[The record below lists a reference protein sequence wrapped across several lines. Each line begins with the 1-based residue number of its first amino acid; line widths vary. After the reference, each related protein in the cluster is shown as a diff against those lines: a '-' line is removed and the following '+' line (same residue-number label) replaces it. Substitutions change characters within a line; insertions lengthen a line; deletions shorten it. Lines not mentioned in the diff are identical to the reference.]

1 MRRES
6 TITILLVLGAMA
18 IGWLL
23 HGYVIDSSREAVR
36 LWVVST
42 EGVITGGVVLAI
54 WHYARDRRTA
64 AIGLVAAAVIVVVGA
79 MDLVDLAGWLIAS
92 SLGWAVL
99 LTLAIRLIK
108 PEPAEVSDRT
118 PANHG

>member
-6 TITILLVLGAMA
+6 TITVLVVLGAMA

-23 HGYVIDSSREAVR
+23 HGYVIASSREAVR
-36 LWVVST
+36 LWVVSI
-42 EGVITGGVVLAI
+42 EGVITAGGVLVV
-54 WHYARDRRTA
+54 WHFARDRRTA

-79 MDLVDLAGWLIAS
+79 VGLVDLAGWLIAS

-108 PEPAEVSDRT
+108 PDPAQVSDGT
-118 PANHG
+118 PANHR